1 MYENSYS
8 YVETDME
15 FPKFDVA
22 VSLDIER
29 NRLHLV
35 LNKHLW
41 KVCFNYISKR
51 NIQFAYAME
60 RYGIC

>member
-1 MYENSYS
+1 
-8 YVETDME
+8 ME

-22 VSLDIER
+22 VCLDTER

-51 NIQFAYAME
+51 NIQFAHAME